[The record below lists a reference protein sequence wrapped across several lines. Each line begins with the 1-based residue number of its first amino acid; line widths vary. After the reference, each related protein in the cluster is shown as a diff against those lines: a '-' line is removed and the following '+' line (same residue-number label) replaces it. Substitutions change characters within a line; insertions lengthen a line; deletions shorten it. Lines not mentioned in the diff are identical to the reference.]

1 MIPQRRAK
9 ESPPTRTHPIIFL
22 ASSPTT
28 QIRTS
33 NPDPPA
39 FSPLAPYT
47 RANAAASTAPA
58 ETTPHTG
65 RCTPAGTINPP
76 TCRAARESDAKSRA
90 VRTVTS
96 SAGASRS
103 ISPFTS
109 CGIRTAFERPS
120 PLPSPV
126 AAPPRTPAVSRMI
139 AARRAGSSV
148 LRMSIPHPNSNR
160 VPTAR
165 RPRIPARNRTRPL
178 PIPPSVPD
186 VVPTQHD
193 RAAFPRHDRATL
205 LLTCSGPPT
214 SISISP
220 PS

>member
-9 ESPPTRTHPIIFL
+9 ESPPMRTHPIIFL
-22 ASSPTT
+22 ASSPTP

-33 NPDPPA
+33 NPDAPA
-39 FSPLAPYT
+39 FGPLAPYT

-65 RCTPAGTINPP
+65 LCTPAGTINPP

-96 SAGASRS
+96 SAGASHS
-103 ISPFTS
+103 NSPFTS

-139 AARRAGSSV
+139 AARRAASSV
-148 LRMSIPHPNSNR
+148 LRMSIPHPFR
-160 VPTAR
+160 TVC
-165 RPRIPARNRTRPL
+165 RPRGVPESRPAIAPDPRQSHRPFRM
-178 PIPPSVPD
+178 S
-186 VVPTQHD
+186 
-193 RAAFPRHDRATL
+193 FPRNTTALLSHDTTGL
-205 LLTCSGPPT
+205 HCS
-214 SISISP
+214 
-220 PS
+220 